1 MQNFG
6 MFFRLG
12 VEHIADLTG
21 YDHILFITSLCLTYV
36 LKDWK
41 KVLILITAFTIG
53 HSVTLALSV
62 YNKIIIP
69 TAWIEFLIPVTIL
82 ITSVMNLFP
91 DKQQKNS
98 HRPELLYVLTLF
110 FGLIH
115 GMGFSNYL
123 KSLMGKTEN
132 IVTEL
137 FAFNVGLEAGQL
149 MIVASVLLVS
159 FIFVVGLNIK
169 RQWWVTAISSIA
181 ILMALKMCI
190 DRFPL

>member
-1 MQNFG
+1 

-12 VEHIADLTG
+12 VEHIADLSG

-53 HSVTLALSV
+53 HSVTLGLSV

-91 DKQQKNS
+91 GKQQANS

-159 FIFVVGLNIK
+159 FIFVVWLKVK
-169 RQWWVTAISSIA
+169 RQWWVTAVSFIA
-181 ILMALKMCI
+181 ILMALEMCI